1 MKKEAL
7 ARAKLIH
14 GIINKRIEKKNRKR
28 KHKLQHE
35 TTKIRKKGIR

>member
-14 GIINKRIEKKNRKR
+14 GIINKRIEKKK
-28 KHKLQHE
+28 Q
-35 TTKIRKKGIR
+35 KKKA

>member
-14 GIINKRIEKKNRKR
+14 GIINKRIEKKKTEKESISCNM
-28 KHKLQHE
+28 KLQRLE
-35 TTKIRKKGIR
+35 RKV